1 MARRDLR
8 LLLPEPI
15 RTLSAD
21 LAVVVVLTLL
31 TVVVTTVPVVRE
43 TPLRILFGLPFL
55 LFLPGYA
62 FVSALFPEA
71 GSPPSDGEDED
82 GDRGID
88 GIERVALSFGMSIA
102 LVPLLGLALNFTP
115 WGITFGPILL
125 SVSGLT
131 VLCVAVAAK
140 RRRALPP
147 EERFT
152 VPWRGWIAAG
162 RAELFEPADRVD
174 AALNVA
180 VVLAVVL
187 ALASVG
193 FAVAFPQ
200 SGERFTEF
208 YLLTE
213 EDDGDLVAAD
223 YPEEF
228 VQGET
233 QSLVVGIENSEHESV
248 EYTVVIQL
256 ERVDGEG
263 NESEVVEREE
273 LDRFEE
279 SLAHNQSVHR
289 TQEVTPTMT
298 GEELR
303 LTFLLYDGEV
313 PEEPTR
319 ENAYR
324 DLHLWID
331 VEADS

>member
-1 MARRDLR
+1 MDRRNLR

-31 TVVVTTVPVVRE
+31 TVVVTTVPVIRE
-43 TPLRILFGLPFL
+43 TPIRILLGLPFL

-62 FVSALFPEA
+62 FVAALFPEA
-71 GSPPSDGEDED
+71 GSPSGVDEEARTE
-82 GDRGID
+82 DRGID
-88 GIERVALSFGMSIA
+88 GIERIALAFGMSIA

-115 WGITFGPILL
+115 WGIALGPILL
-125 SVSGLT
+125 AVSGLT
-131 VLCVAVAAK
+131 LLCVAVAAK

-162 RAELFEPADRVD
+162 RTEMFEPDDRVD
-174 AALNVA
+174 AALNVV

-200 SGERFTEF
+200 SGEQFTEF

-213 EDDGDLVAAD
+213 EDDGDLIAAD

-233 QSLVVGIENSEHESV
+233 QSLVVGIENNEHESV

-263 NESEVVEREE
+263 NETEVVEREE

-279 SLAHNQSVHR
+279 SLAHNESVHR
-289 TQEVTPTMT
+289 TQDVTPTMT

-331 VEADS
+331 VEEV